1 MEYIEASA
9 PTDLP
14 DFAKDAI
21 NLADERLGARIV
33 SVTDDFFAPAARMIS
48 SMPPRFYPGRYD
60 DHGKWMDGWESR
72 RKRVEGYD
80 QCVVALA
87 MPGQILGVEI
97 DTRFF
102 TGNYPPAASL
112 QACRCPDSE
121 PTEQDEWVDILD
133 TVSLGPDHPHFFEVS
148 VPGFWT
154 HVRLNIFPDGGVAR
168 LRIYGRGQ
176 RPEPTASGQVNL
188 AALEYGARVVACNN
202 AHFGSPKQM
211 LMPGAGLNMGDGWET
226 RRRREPGYDWCVIE
240 LATVGCID
248 AIVVDTAFFKGNFPD
263 RCSIQGAYITEST
276 DQSLITQ
283 SMFWQQILPETPLS
297 ADAEHRFETELND
310 IGKVSHIR
318 LNIHPDGGVSRFR
331 VYGHS
336 PKKDE
341 S

>member
-1 MEYIEASA
+1 MDYIEASQA
-9 PTDLP
+9 PDLP
-14 DFAKDAI
+14 IFAQDAI

-33 SVTDDFFAPAARMIS
+33 TVTDDFFAPATRMLS
-48 SMPPRFYPGRYD
+48 PQMPRFYPGRYD

-72 RKRVEGYD
+72 RKRVEGFD

-87 MPGQILGVEI
+87 MPGQIQGVEI

-121 PTEQDEWVDILD
+121 PTEHDEWIDILE
-133 TVSLGPDHPHFFEVS
+133 TVTLGPDQQFFFNVD
-148 VPGFWT
+148 VPGNWT

-168 LRIYGRGQ
+168 LRVYGKAQ
-176 RPEPTASGQVNL
+176 RPEPTANGVVNL

-202 AHFGSPKQM
+202 SHFGSPKQM

-240 LATVGCID
+240 LATPGEID
-248 AIVVDTAFFKGNFPD
+248 QIIVDTAFFKGNFPD
-263 RCSIQGAYITEST
+263 RCSIQCAYLTEAT

-283 SMFWQQILPETPLS
+283 SMFWKTILPETHLS
-297 ADAEHRFETELND
+297 ADTAHCFDDELAPS
-310 IGKVSHIR
+310 GVVTHVR
-318 LNIHPDGGVSRFR
+318 LNIHPDGGISRFR
-331 VYGHS
+331 VLGRT
-336 PKKDE
+336 PGRGA
-341 S
+341 